1 MPPACRHEPGEA
13 RVTRRRLL
21 NALAVVLATLGCAPA
36 RPRRPPAERVEALR
50 RTLPLGA
57 PLDTT
62 LGLLVAGDP
71 GGTRVVLV
79 HGTPGSAEGWA
90 DYLLDP
96 PPGLELVA
104 LDRPGFGRSGPD
116 DAVTSLAL
124 QAAAVAALLPQDGRR
139 AVLLGHSLGGP
150 IVARVAAEH
159 PQRVAA
165 LVLLAPA
172 LDPALERIH
181 PLQPL
186 GAWAPVRW
194 LLPRAIRNANAELMA
209 LQPELVALQPLLGRI
224 TAPVI
229 LLHGT
234 ADALVPVENVP
245 FAQSHLR
252 AARCLV
258 TRLLDGGN
266 HFLPWSAPPVVRA
279 AIEQAAAFAPC

>member
-1 MPPACRHEPGEA
+1 M
-13 RVTRRRLL
+13 RRRTLH
-21 NALAVVLATLGCAPA
+21 ALGVVLATLGCAPA
-36 RPRRPPAERVEALR
+36 RPRARVEDTHALR
-50 RTLPLGA
+50 RTLQLGA
-57 PLDTT
+57 PLHTT
-62 LGLLVAGDP
+62 LRLLVAGDP
-71 GGTRVVLV
+71 AGTRVVLV
-79 HGTPGSAEGWA
+79 HGTPGSADGWA

-104 LDRPGFGRSGPD
+104 LDRPGFGGSGPD
-116 DAVTSLAL
+116 EAVTSLAR
-124 QAAAVAALLPQDGRR
+124 QAAAVAALLPSDGRR

-186 GAWAPVRW
+186 GAWAPIRW

-209 LQPELVALQPLLGRI
+209 LQPELVALQALLDRV
-224 TAPVI
+224 TAPVF

-234 ADALVPVENVP
+234 ADTLVPVENVP
-245 FAQSHLR
+245 FAQTHLR
-252 AARCLV
+252 SARCLV

-266 HFLPWSAPPVVRA
+266 HFLPWSARPVVRA
-279 AIEQAAAFAPC
+279 AIERAAALAPC